1 MTGENPHYNVIMAK
15 EIKFVLLPIN
25 EMEISIR

>member
-1 MTGENPHYNVIMAK
+1 MTGETPYYNVIMDM
-15 EIKFVLLPIN
+15 EIKFVLSPIN